1 MGYLLQKYKV
11 EQTEVISRL
20 LSSLFIINYKNVGQ
34 IEHIHFPN
42 TFSYLFHTYDITSL
56 GNIHPITCWKYTKHP
71 IIAFYKA
78 FVKLL

>member
-1 MGYLLQKYKV
+1 MGYLLHKYKV

-42 TFSYLFHTYDITSL
+42 TFSYLIHTYDITSL
-56 GNIHPITCWKYTKHP
+56 GNIHPITC
-71 IIAFYKA
+71 
-78 FVKLL
+78 